1 MDLQGRIKDI
11 SEYFKGFEFVE
22 NLLIIKV
29 QYKDKWDVFGK
40 KDESIKVTPD
50 ENIPNLYFYYGD
62 SSLGYDEFFDLIEHT
77 IQYNLEKE
85 EKLHLLNEKIKE
97 LKDLFI
103 QEDVETLRTL
113 KFICEKGKKKTQ
125 QQKKRGRKP
134 KVEKE
139 SVVEDKV
146 NVSENNT
153 VVEEVQPVEEK
164 ETKETSTDSSTL
176 VLDRDNFI
184 DVEEI
189 R

>member
-50 ENIPNLYFYYGD
+50 ENVPNLYFYFGD

-85 EKLHLLNEKIKE
+85 EKLQLLNEKIKE

-113 KFICEKGKKKTQ
+113 KFICEKGKKKA

-139 SVVEDKV
+139 SVVEEKV
-146 NVSENNT
+146 NESESNT
-153 VVEEVQPVEEK
+153 VVEEVPNEEEVK
-164 ETKETSTDSSTL
+164 ENVSTDSSTL

-184 DVEEI
+184 GVEEI

>member
-62 SSLGYDEFFDLIEHT
+62 SSLGYDDFFDLIEHT
-77 IQYNLEKE
+77 IQYNIEKE

-113 KFICEKGKKKTQ
+113 KFICEKGKKKAQT
-125 QQKKRGRKP
+125 QKKRGRKP

-139 SVVEDKV
+139 TVVEEKV
-146 NVSENNT
+146 NENVENT
-153 VVEEVQPVEEK
+153 VVEEAQPVEEK

-176 VLDRDNFI
+176 ILDRDNFI